1 MTTCVSQTRVMYPRD
16 YITQL
21 VNFKIFKLKRVWKWL
36 VIAYLPGFPLSVF
49 SGLHIYTK
57 TFHFSPCFSFYHHLF
72 LSILENYHITYDFST
87 SLENC
92 LCSKA
97 QLHSQVKCC
106 EGSQCI
112 KHSYEMEWSR
122 KGALALSV
130 CTSVTL
136 NSPFFTS

>member
-21 VNFKIFKLKRVWKWL
+21 VNFKNIQAKESLK
-36 VIAYLPGFPLSVF
+36 VIGYCILARIPSVPF
-49 SGLHIYTK
+49 SGLHIYNK
-57 TFHFSPCFSFYHHLF
+57 PFHFSPCFFFYHHLF
-72 LSILENYHITYDFST
+72 LSILENCHLASYDFSA

-97 QLHSQVKCC
+97 ELHFQVKCY

-112 KHSYEMEWSR
+112 SCSYGME
-122 KGALALSV
+122 
-130 CTSVTL
+130 
-136 NSPFFTS
+136 